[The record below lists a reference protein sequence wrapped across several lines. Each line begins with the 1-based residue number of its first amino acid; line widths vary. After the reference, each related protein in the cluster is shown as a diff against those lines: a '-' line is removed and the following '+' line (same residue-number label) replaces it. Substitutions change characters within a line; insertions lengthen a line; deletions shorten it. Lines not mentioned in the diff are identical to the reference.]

1 MTSSFVVK
9 TDCIHTSSVVV
20 CRICCLSK

>member
-1 MTSSFVVK
+1 MTSSSVVK